1 MVNDDVTVSIK
12 KFFWYIDA
20 NGDEIDYYDKMFS
33 GSDLDN
39 LFVQLLDQLQLLWDN
54 MNTFQ
59 RIKAACER
67 TNKLPADI
75 KRQIRDMHSLEE
87 IITLLCNN
95 HYCSWFE
102 IRVLCLMAHVAE
114 NSKANRLIEAFT
126 QSVHTRKAVEV
137 EAFFTERY
145 IGSVFSF
152 LVTLKI
158 NKCGKNMSVKE
169 LLKCCQDAENFLTAI
184 RDDDSIPPIVDIKLG
199 KCIEVSVVL
208 PLRYC
213 YHAYNV
219 YMNNFL
225 KLRQC
230 HIRYVQVESYPKI
243 FAMKFSTLQNSLSL
257 LEDVSSSNTHTC
269 T

>member
-1 MVNDDVTVSIK
+1 MILYHTMS
-12 KFFWYIDA
+12 FLCIDA
-20 NGDEIDYYDKMFS
+20 KVDEIDHYDKIFNDN
-33 GSDLDN
+33 DLDN
-39 LFVQLLDQLQLLWDN
+39 LFVRLLDQLQMLWDN
-54 MNTFQ
+54 TDVFL

-75 KRQIRDMHSLEE
+75 KSQIKEVHSLEE

-102 IRVLCLMAHVAE
+102 IRILHLIADVAE
-114 NSKANRLIEAFT
+114 NSKANRLIEVFT
-126 QSVHTRKAVEV
+126 QRVHSKKAVEV

-152 LVTLKI
+152 LVTRKI
-158 NKCGKNMSVKE
+158 NKCGRNMSVKE
-169 LLKCCQDAENFLTAI
+169 LLKCCQDAENFLTTI
-184 RDDDSIPPIVDIKLG
+184 TDDESIPPIVDIKLG

-225 KLRQC
+225 ELRQY
-230 HIRYVQVESYPKI
+230 HVRYVQVESYPKV
-243 FAMKFSTLQNSLSL
+243 FARKFPTSQNSLG
-257 LEDVSSSNTHTC
+257 DVSSSNTLTRKFI
-269 T
+269 TIIFF